1 MRVITASIFCLVCT
15 LWPFIVYA
23 QERPVVVELFT
34 SQGCPSCP
42 PVDAY
47 LHELAK
53 QPNVI
58 AIALHV
64 DYWDYIGWEDSFA
77 DPAFTKRQRKYA
89 HVQNERVIYTPQ
101 LMINGI
107 KYAMGNRRD
116 EVSALIREY
125 ASKDALMHLAAQKF
139 GSSLVVTL
147 SDAKNNGPYDI
158 HLVTVSQ
165 QANVKILSGENS
177 GRTFSYANAVTQWRT
192 VGIWD
197 GRGTAK
203 IEISEIGVGKQA
215 LLVQLKGHGEIV
227 AATWIQ

>member
-1 MRVITASIFCLVCT
+1 MRVIIPSIFCLVCT
-15 LWPFIVYA
+15 LWPFLVSA

-34 SQGCPSCP
+34 SQGCSSCP

-107 KYAMGNRRD
+107 K
-116 EVSALIREY
+116 
-125 ASKDALMHLAAQKF
+125 
-139 GSSLVVTL
+139 
-147 SDAKNNGPYDI
+147 
-158 HLVTVSQ
+158 
-165 QANVKILSGENS
+165 
-177 GRTFSYANAVTQWRT
+177 
-192 VGIWD
+192 
-197 GRGTAK
+197 
-203 IEISEIGVGKQA
+203 
-215 LLVQLKGHGEIV
+215 
-227 AATWIQ
+227 